1 MRICSIFPFYKD
13 TSRIV
18 VAASPLVVAND
29 LILADIFLHA
39 ITFLGLR
46 DYSVSLE
53 DALYLTT
60 QMGICQGPTGNMP
73 QNTRCFPSPFL
84 G

>member
-13 TSRIV
+13 TSR
-18 VAASPLVVAND
+18 LVVAND
-29 LILADIFLHA
+29 LILADSFLHA
-39 ITFLGLR
+39 TTFLGLR

-60 QMGICQGPTGNMP
+60 DGHLPGTHRKHA
-73 QNTRCFPSPFL
+73 TEH
-84 G
+84 